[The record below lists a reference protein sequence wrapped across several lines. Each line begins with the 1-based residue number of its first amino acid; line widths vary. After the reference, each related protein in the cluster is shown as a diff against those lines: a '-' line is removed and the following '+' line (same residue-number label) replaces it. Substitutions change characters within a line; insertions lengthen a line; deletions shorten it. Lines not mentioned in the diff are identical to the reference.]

1 MTLIVTEDFDGQ
13 ADGTAVST
21 GTISA
26 GAVSGSGVMTH
37 STTRSITGASSL
49 RVNGSASNFATWTD
63 TARAES
69 YMSLYFY
76 LPTDPAANSFLVQ
89 LRDSVPAVVAQI
101 GFTTAGELRIRNA
114 LSTVYT
120 TSGLQNNQWYRAD
133 WYVSNT
139 ANTQRIRL
147 YTGASLHS
155 SNTADATFDSGDQS
169 YTGGDQSRTDF
180 GAIAGVA
187 GGWEAF
193 GDRLRVDDASM
204 PAPYSAPAAA
214 TWVLKRRVGG
224 VAVEHVIERRTTGA
238 GVVQVIKRNG

>member
-13 ADGTAVST
+13 ADGTTVTTS
-21 GTISA
+21 TISA
-26 GAVSGSGVMTH
+26 DSVSGSGAITH
-37 STTRSITGASSL
+37 STTRAITGASSL
-49 RVNGSASNFATWTD
+49 RVNGTSTHSATWLD

-69 YMSLYFY
+69 YVSFYFY
-76 LPTDPAANSFLVQ
+76 LPSDPAANSFLAQ
-89 LRDSVPAVVAQI
+89 LRDSVPAVVAQV

-155 SNTADATFDSGDQS
+155 SNTADATFDSGNQS